1 MSKKYVL
8 KNKMWDEDKINRLAK
23 DIKANATSDRD
34 VAKELLETCKA
45 EVAEALA
52 NNDKEAFTKLISAC
66 TQALG
71 QMGSANE
78 KLLKLISILQK
89 HQFNEQNMDL
99 KDPSKGLGNG
109 SLFSKLD
116 GLLKDED

>member
-1 MSKKYVL
+1 MPKKYVL

-23 DIKANATSDRD
+23 DIKSNANSDR
-34 VAKELLETCKA
+34 AIAEELLNTCKA
-45 EVAEALA
+45 EVEEALA
-52 NNDKEAFTKLISAC
+52 NDDRDAFTKLIAAC

-89 HQFNEQNMDL
+89 HQFKEQDMDM